1 MEIQKKE
8 EYRWRKK
15 GTRAEKKKENWKRYY
30 GGYILTNE
38 IKVNVDPDAES

>member
-1 MEIQKKE
+1 MEIQKKKSIDGE
-8 EYRWRKK
+8 KK
-15 GTRAEKKKENWKRYY
+15 VQGQKKKENWKRYY

>member
-1 MEIQKKE
+1 MEKKR
-8 EYRWRKK
+8 YK
-15 GTRAEKKKENWKRYY
+15 GRKKKENWKRYY